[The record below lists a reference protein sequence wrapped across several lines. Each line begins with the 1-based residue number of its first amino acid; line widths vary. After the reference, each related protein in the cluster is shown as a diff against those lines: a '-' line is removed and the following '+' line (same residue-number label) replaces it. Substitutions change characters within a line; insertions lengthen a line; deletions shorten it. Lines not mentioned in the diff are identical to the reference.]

1 MIPPFEYFGSALV
14 ALFLATA
21 RLGVALTL
29 APFFGGP
36 TGLPRRG
43 FLIITVGIALP
54 LLMPQAM
61 EIPQSLTETTALCI
75 KEILLGMLLSL
86 PASMLFW
93 AIASAGELID
103 LQRGATAASVFNPFF
118 GAVTS
123 PTANLLVRFSGVIFF
138 LSGGFLA
145 FLSAVLASYEVY
157 PIGQM
162 LPRFGVGAGDSIARL
177 MQDYF
182 AMAVLLGAPFLIVFT
197 LIDMGLG
204 LMNRFVPQLNI
215 FFFSMPVKSAL
226 TFFLLIF
233 YTTTLVWVIDREMFT
248 QESILGFVQGLFP

>member
-1 MIPPFEYFGSALV
+1 MTLPFEYFATGLI

-21 RLGVALTL
+21 RLGVALTI

-43 FLIITVGIALP
+43 FLIVTLGIALP
-54 LLMPQAM
+54 LLMPQVLQ
-61 EIPQSLTETTALCI
+61 IPQSLVETTALCV
-75 KEILLGMLLSL
+75 KEILLGLLLSL
-86 PASMLFW
+86 PVSVLFW

-123 PTANLLVRFSGVIFF
+123 PTANLLARFSGVIFF
-138 LSGGFLA
+138 VSGGFLA
-145 FLSAVLASYEVY
+145 FLSAVIASYEIY
-157 PIGQM
+157 PLGQM
-162 LPRFGVGAGDSIARL
+162 LPHFGPGAGHALARV

-182 AMAVLLGAPFLIVFT
+182 AMAVLFGAPFLIVFT
-197 LIDMGLG
+197 LIDIGLG

-226 TFFLLIF
+226 TFFLLLF
-233 YTTTLVWVIDREMFT
+233 YTTTLVWILDRDMFT
-248 QESILGFVQGLFP
+248 QEDVLGFVQGLFQ

>member
-1 MIPPFEYFGSALV
+1 MILPFEYFGSALV
-14 ALFLATA
+14 SLFLATA
-21 RLGVALTL
+21 RLGVALTI

-43 FLIITVGIALP
+43 VLIVTLGIALP
-54 LLMPQAM
+54 LLMPQTLQ
-61 EIPQSLTETTALCI
+61 IPQSLTETTVLCL
-75 KEILLGMLLSL
+75 KEVLLGILLSL

-123 PTANLLVRFSGVIFF
+123 PTANLLVRFSGAIFF
-138 LSGGFLA
+138 ISGGFLA

-157 PIGQM
+157 PIGEL
-162 LPRFGVGAGDSIARL
+162 LPGFAMGAGAAMARV

-197 LIDMGLG
+197 LVDMGLG

-233 YTTTLVWVIDREMFT
+233 YTTTLVWVLDREMFT
-248 QESILGFVQGLFP
+248 QESMLGFVQSLFQ

>member
-1 MIPPFEYFGSALV
+1 MILPFEYFGSALV
-14 ALFLATA
+14 SLFLATA
-21 RLGVALTL
+21 RLGVALTI

-43 FLIITVGIALP
+43 FLIVTLGIALP
-54 LLMPQAM
+54 LLMPQTLQ
-61 EIPQSLTETTALCI
+61 IPQSLTETTALCL
-75 KEILLGMLLSL
+75 KEVLLGILLSL

-123 PTANLLVRFSGVIFF
+123 PTANLLVRFSGAIFF
-138 LSGGFLA
+138 ISGGFLA

-157 PIGQM
+157 PIGEL
-162 LPRFGVGAGDSIARL
+162 LPGFATGAGAAMARV

-197 LIDMGLG
+197 LVDMGLG

-233 YTTTLVWVIDREMFT
+233 YTTTLVWVLDREMFT
-248 QESILGFVQGLFP
+248 QESMLGFVQSLFQ

>member
-1 MIPPFEYFGSALV
+1 M
-14 ALFLATA
+14 
-21 RLGVALTL
+21 
-29 APFFGGP
+29 
-36 TGLPRRG
+36 
-43 FLIITVGIALP
+43 
-54 LLMPQAM
+54 
-61 EIPQSLTETTALCI
+61 
-75 KEILLGMLLSL
+75 
-86 PASMLFW
+86 
-93 AIASAGELID
+93 
-103 LQRGATAASVFNPFF
+103 
-118 GAVTS
+118 
-123 PTANLLVRFSGVIFF
+123 
-138 LSGGFLA
+138 
-145 FLSAVLASYEVY
+145 LASYEVY

-162 LPRFGVGAGDSIARL
+162 IPQFGVGAGDSIAGL

>member
-1 MIPPFEYFGSALV
+1 MMPPFEYFGSALV
-14 ALFLATA
+14 ALFLSTA
-21 RLGVALTL
+21 RLGVALTIV
-29 APFFGGP
+29 PFFGGP

-43 FLIITVGIALP
+43 FVIITIGIALP
-54 LLMPQAM
+54 LLMPQALH
-61 EIPQSLTETTALCI
+61 IPQSLAETTVLCL
-75 KEILLGMLLSL
+75 KEILLGLLLSL

-123 PTANLLVRFSGVIFF
+123 PTANLLVRFSGVLFF

-145 FLSAVLASYEVY
+145 FLSAVLASFEIY

-162 LPRFGVGAGDSIARL
+162 LPQFGVNAGSLIARV
-177 MQDYF
+177 MKDYF

-233 YTTTLVWVIDREMFT
+233 YTTTLVWVMDRNLFT
-248 QESILGFVQGLFP
+248 QESILGFVQGILP